1 MVETNLIY
9 QMGGKEDN
17 VNKFN
22 IISHSMTT
30 LKSSLQQIFKE
41 DDATYNEILTSLSVK
56 LKQLGLGNEMANEFV
71 DETIGALIR
80 SKQQSS
86 EIKSNLL
93 EQLDGE
99 SREVIVRLNTNTPE
113 IKLESD
119 ITASTEA
126 NGGDDDDSGVN
137 YVIIEEEDSPLSDD
151 DIESNNSNELLLAQ
165 YDLPPFPMV

>member
-1 MVETNLIY
+1 METSLIY
-9 QMGGKEDN
+9 QMDGRHH
-17 VNKFN
+17 KFL
-22 IISHSMTT
+22 IISLHSMTTT

-56 LKQLGLGNEMANEFV
+56 LKQLGLGNEMANELV

-80 SKQQSS
+80 SKQKSS

-119 ITASTEA
+119 VTPASTEA
-126 NGGDDDDSGVN
+126 NGGSDNVN

-151 DIESNNSNELLLAQ
+151 DIESNNSIEILLAQ